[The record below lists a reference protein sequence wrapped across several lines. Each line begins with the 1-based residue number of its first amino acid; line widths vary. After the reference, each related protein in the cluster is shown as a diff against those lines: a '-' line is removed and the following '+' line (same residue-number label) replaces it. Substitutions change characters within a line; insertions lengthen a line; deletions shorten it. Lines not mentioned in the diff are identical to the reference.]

1 MEKKSKAW
9 NREKRIQIPVT
20 EGLAA
25 TDKGSGRWL
34 LLQGSSVTDVLEDSK
49 CNSV

>member
-1 MEKKSKAW
+1 MQKKSKAW
-9 NREKRIQIPVT
+9 NREKRTQMPAT

-34 LLQGSSVTDVLEDSK
+34 LLQGSSVIDA
-49 CNSV
+49 CGGF